1 VIRRFN
7 PKYGKNACVIV
18 AGEYFATR
26 DDMLIETVLGSC
38 IAVCLMDAG
47 NGVSGMNHFMLPS
60 NRADP
65 ADASS
70 RAGRYGAHAMELLIN
85 EMMHQGADRL
95 ALTAKVFGGGN
106 VTRVREGTLR
116 VGEWNTAFALDFL
129 EREGIPVAARDVGGL
144 TGRRIVL
151 FTREGN
157 VKLRRLGGSE
167 TGRVVTR
174 ELDYHAHVVERPEPR
189 PAEDALTLF

>member
-7 PKYGKNACVIV
+7 PRYGKQTCVIV

-26 DDMLIETVLGSC
+26 EDMLVETVLGSC
-38 IAVCLMDAG
+38 IAVCLMDTG
-47 NGVSGMNHFMLPS
+47 RGVSGMNHFMLPA
-60 NRADP
+60 NRTEA
-65 ADASS
+65 ADASG

-85 EMMHQGADRL
+85 EMMHQGANRL

-106 VTRVREGTLR
+106 VTRLREITLK
-116 VGEWNTAFALDFL
+116 VGEWNSAFALDFL
-129 EREGIPVAARDVGGL
+129 EREGIPVLTQDVGGP

-151 FTREGN
+151 FTRGGA
-157 VKLRRLGGSE
+157 VKLRRLGSGE
-167 TGRVVTR
+167 TGHVARR
-174 ELDYHAHVVERPEPR
+174 ETDYHTRVVERPEAR